1 MQNTL
6 EVTRS
11 LALSDL
17 KDLVNAGQPCVTIYI
32 PLEPA
37 PNTSRID
44 YMRLNGA
51 IRQAEEK
58 LAETW
63 PDFSKAQVRELI
75 DPLRTLESEGTQW
88 GGEGGSLVVLRSPEV
103 FRAFEVKQDLDETA
117 VVGESFHL
125 FPVMHSLNVAQQV
138 FYLLALSQKH
148 VRLLRCT
155 MTSSELVPL
164 PEDTPTSLEQWL
176 NTRAPNHAP
185 DNADSHSSQDRGP
198 EGNFTSVSD
207 RDNKDQHM
215 ANFFRVVNAAV
226 FDILRNETAPLV
238 LCGVESQRVI
248 YKQNNSYQNLMEEGV
263 QGSPE
268 ALKGGEMH
276 ARALEVVQEHFG
288 GPAKK
293 ALQQWEKIGGSPR
306 VATNF
311 GEIVK
316 AAFEGRIAHLFAA
329 EGAQTMGAFDR
340 NSMQMKVQGRQEDL
354 VNAAA
359 MQTLAF
365 GGDVFVVKPEDMPAG
380 GQLNAILRF

>member
-1 MQNTL
+1 MQNTV

-17 KDLVNAGQPCVTIYI
+17 KELVNAGQPCITMYM
-32 PLEPA
+32 PLQAA
-37 PNTSRID
+37 PNTSRMD
-44 YMRLNGA
+44 HMRLKGA

-63 PDFSKAQVRELI
+63 PELSRAQMRELI

-117 VVGESFHL
+117 VVGEFFHL
-125 FPVMHSLNVAQQV
+125 FPMMHSLNVAQQL

-155 MTSSELVPL
+155 PTSSELVPFA
-164 PEDTPTSLEQWL
+164 DGTPTSLEDWL
-176 NTRAPNHAP
+176 NTRTTNHASDKVYSP
-185 DNADSHSSQDRGP
+185 SGPDRGP
-198 EGNFTSVSD
+198 EGNFTSTSD
-207 RDNKDQHM
+207 RDNKDQHI
-215 ANFFRVVNAAV
+215 ANFFRVINAAV
-226 FDILRNETAPLV
+226 FEILRNETAPLV
-238 LCGVESQRVI
+238 LCGVEYERVI
-248 YKQNNSYQNLMEEGV
+248 YKQNNSYQNLMDDGV

-268 ALKGGEMH
+268 SLKGGEMH
-276 ARALEVVQEHFG
+276 ARALEVVQEHFA
-288 GPAKK
+288 GPARK
-293 ALQQWEKIGGSPR
+293 ALQQWEKVGGSTR

-329 EGAQTMGAFDR
+329 EGAQTMGVFDR

-365 GGDVFVVKPEDMPAG
+365 GGDVFIVKPEDMPAG